1 MSLRSYL
8 LYAFPANIKRIS
20 LAALLA
26 LGFGGLAGCGS
37 AGGINLPAPVADL
50 EGGTTR
56 EASVCDT
63 IAGAPA
69 GAFVRVRNISD
80 SQVTDVDALL
90 AADGSFSLLVC
101 VEVGET
107 LEIEIFDDEGASIS
121 GIQTLTRTG
130 TETTTCPTAT
140 NSPPTCP

>member
-1 MSLRSYL
+1 MSLRSYPFF
-8 LYAFPANIKRIS
+8 AITANIKRIS

-26 LGFGGLAGCGS
+26 LGLAGFSGCGS

-63 IAGAPA
+63 VDGAPV
-69 GAFVRVRNISD
+69 GAFVRVRNVSD
-80 SQVTDVDALL
+80 SQVTDVDAVLQ
-90 AADGSFSLLVC
+90 ADGSFSLLVC

-107 LEIEIFDDEGASIS
+107 LEIEIFDDSGASIS
-121 GIQTLTRTG
+121 GIQTLTRSG
-130 TETTTCPTAT
+130 TETSTCPTAT